1 MTIIIEN
8 LKQKISQG
16 FNFLRFILLYN
27 RFSVSHIKR
36 KRGLVLKNDIKLKLL
51 LVFAIL
57 VASLYIIFEKPVK
70 LGLDLQGGMSI
81 VLEVDVDHVIKTQ
94 YKQTAKEIENLLKK
108 NGIEVL
114 NVQID
119 TKKGITLSLL
129 DPTKINL
136 AYKLIKDKYPQL
148 IIKTKSA
155 TLELTFHPKEL
166 ERIKKLTIEQA
177 VETLR
182 NRIDQ
187 FGTLNANIARM
198 GEKRVLVELP
208 GVIDPE
214 RAKNIIGKTAQLELL
229 EVVDSAFSKK
239 ELLSRYPDGL
249 PKGTKILE
257 GVPKVIN
264 GKQVKEYFLVKDTPI
279 ITGAML
285 KDARTTVDQA
295 GNPAVNFELTDEGA
309 QIFGEATTKLI
320 GKRLAIVL
328 DNKVISAPVIRS
340 RISKNGQITGNFTPE
355 EAADLA
361 IVLRAGALPAPVKIL
376 EERVIGPTLGKDS
389 IDKTLKAGITAL
401 VLVGLFMIWRY
412 AISGFISII
421 ALLFNGLLLWAAMV
435 FLDVTLTLPGIAGI
449 ILNIGMAVD
458 ANVIIFERI
467 KEELKRG
474 KTLRVALEEGFKR
487 AWDAIIDAQIT
498 TLIAAF
504 VLFQFGTGPLKGF
517 AATLSIGTVIS
528 IFTAIFVT
536 KLFLDIVLGGKKSL
550 KYAF

>member
-1 MTIIIEN
+1 M
-8 LKQKISQG
+8 
-16 FNFLRFILLYN
+16 
-27 RFSVSHIKR
+27 
-36 KRGLVLKNDIKLKLL
+36 KNDIKLKMLL
-51 LVFAIL
+51 TFGIL
-57 VASLYIIFEKPVK
+57 VAALYMIFEKPIK

-81 VLEVDVDHVIKTQ
+81 VLEVDIDHVIKTQ
-94 YKQTAKEIENLLKK
+94 YKQIGKEIENVLKK
-108 NGIEVL
+108 NNIEVL
-114 NVQID
+114 NLQLNG
-119 TKKGITLSLL
+119 TKGIILSLL
-129 DPTKINL
+129 DPTKTNQ
-136 AYKLIKDKYPQL
+136 AYKIIKDKYPQL
-148 IIKTKSA
+148 VIKTEDGTIKLS
-155 TLELTFHPKEL
+155 FHPREL
-166 ERIKKLTIEQA
+166 DRIKKLTIQQA

-198 GEKRVLVELP
+198 GERRVLVELP
-208 GVIDPE
+208 GVVDPE

-229 EVVDSAFSKK
+229 EVIDSAYSKE
-239 ELLSRYPDGL
+239 ELLKRYPDGL
-249 PKGTKILE
+249 PKGTRLLE
-257 GVPKVIN
+257 GMPKKIN
-264 GKQVKEYFLVKDTPI
+264 GKEVKEYFLVKDTPI

-295 GNPAVNFELTDEGA
+295 GKPAVNFELTDEGA

-340 RISKNGQITGNFTPE
+340 RISKSGQITGNFTPE

-376 EERVIGPTLGKDS
+376 EERMIGPTLGKDS
-389 IDKTLKAGITAL
+389 IDKTLKAGISAL
-401 VLVGLFMIWRY
+401 ILVGLFMIWRY

-467 KEELKRG
+467 KEELKKG
-474 KTLRVALEEGFKR
+474 KTLRVSVEEGFKR
-487 AWDAIIDAQIT
+487 AWDAILDAQIT

-536 KLFLDIVLGGKKSL
+536 KLFLDLILGGKKSL